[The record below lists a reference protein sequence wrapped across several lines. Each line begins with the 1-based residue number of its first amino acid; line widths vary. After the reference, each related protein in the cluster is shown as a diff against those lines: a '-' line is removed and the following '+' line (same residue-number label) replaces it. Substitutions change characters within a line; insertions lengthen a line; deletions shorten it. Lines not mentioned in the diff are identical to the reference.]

1 MKTLSK
7 QDVRSVVGAAG
18 LYVPNPPKTVTLGGG
33 YTPRPGT
40 AALNVPGP
48 KWPGTTSVP
57 LYGYRW

>member
-7 QDVRSVVGAAG
+7 QECRVVAGSAG
-18 LYVPNPPKTVTLGGG
+18 LYVPNPPKVVTLGGG

-48 KWPGTTSVP
+48 KWPGTTNTP
-57 LYGYRW
+57 LRGYRW